1 MGNLHAGHLS
11 LVSEANKYNGI
22 TLVSIFV
29 NPLQFAPNE
38 DLDIYPR
45 TEKKD
50 LMELEKEQQRGHRAK
65 QILEDEIFVEAIQ
78 KVSAE
83 LDQEWINSPVR
94 DTEGRERI
102 YMMKKMLNVLLVQLQ
117 SVMETGKLA
126 SKQIN
131 K

>member
-1 MGNLHAGHLS
+1 
-11 LVSEANKYNGI
+11 
-22 TLVSIFV
+22 
-29 NPLQFAPNE
+29 
-38 DLDIYPR
+38 
-45 TEKKD
+45 
-50 LMELEKEQQRGHRAK
+50 MELEKEQQRGHRAK

-83 LDQEWINSPVR
+83 LDQEWINSPIR

-102 YMMKKMLNVLLVQLQ
+102 NMMKKMLNVLMVQLQ

>member
-1 MGNLHAGHLS
+1 MD
-11 LVSEANKYNGI
+11 
-22 TLVSIFV
+22 F
-29 NPLQFAPNE
+29 
-38 DLDIYPR
+38 
-45 TEKKD
+45 
-50 LMELEKEQQRGHRAK
+50 EKEQQRGHRAK

>member
-1 MGNLHAGHLS
+1 M
-11 LVSEANKYNGI
+11 
-22 TLVSIFV
+22 
-29 NPLQFAPNE
+29 
-38 DLDIYPR
+38 D
-45 TEKKD
+45 
-50 LMELEKEQQRGHRAK
+50 LEKEQQRGHRAK

-78 KVSAE
+78 KVSVE
-83 LDQEWINSPVR
+83 LDQEWLNSPVR
-94 DTEGRERI
+94 DTEGREKI